1 MAGTCKI
8 KALRKTLSKYIVA
21 FFNYFGKTLLVLSAI
36 SGGASIASFVTSNSA
51 LVEITSAK
59 KKEKKE
65 KNNWKKEKRNNKTDL
80 LARSKLN
87 RIENIKF

>member
-8 KALRKTLSKYIVA
+8 KVLRKTLSKYIVA

-36 SGGASIASFVTSNSA
+36 SGGASIASFVTINSA

-59 KKEKKE
+59 KRKKREKTTGKR
-65 KNNWKKEKRNNKTDL
+65 KNET
-80 LARSKLN
+80 
-87 RIENIKF
+87 IKMIYWQEVS

>member
-36 SGGASIASFVTSNSA
+36 SGGASIASFVTINSA

-59 KKEKKE
+59 KRKKRKKTTGKR
-65 KNNWKKEKRNNKTDL
+65 KNET
-80 LARSKLN
+80 
-87 RIENIKF
+87 IKMIYWQEVS

>member
-8 KALRKTLSKYIVA
+8 KALRKTLSKYIVV

-36 SGGASIASFVTSNSA
+36 SGGASIASFVTINSA

-59 KKEKKE
+59 KRKKRKKTTGKR
-65 KNNWKKEKRNNKTDL
+65 KNET
-80 LARSKLN
+80 
-87 RIENIKF
+87 IKMIYWQEVS